1 MYNVSRNAALTAYRE
16 MSVQGGVDEANPYRL
31 IQMLMEGALDRI
43 YQAQGC
49 LERGEVGP
57 KGEQIG
63 RAVNIIDSLRAMLD
77 HSHNPELS
85 ERLEQLYDYMCRRLT
100 EANLYNDMEKLD
112 EVAGLMREVKAGWD
126 AIPDEAVQEAAS
138 HKQAPAAVE

>member
-1 MYNVSRNAALTAYRE
+1 MYNISRNAALDAYRQ
-16 MSVQGGVDEANPYRL
+16 VGVRGGVDEANPYRL

-43 YQAQGC
+43 SQARGY
-49 LERGEVGP
+49 LEREEIGP

-77 HSHNPELS
+77 PSHNQELA

-100 EANLYNDMEKLD
+100 EANLQNDAEKLD
-112 EVAGLMREVKAGWD
+112 EVARLMREIKAGWD
-126 AIPDEAVQEAAS
+126 AIPQEAVKAAAS
-138 HKQAPAAVE
+138 GQTVAAAE